1 MIDPFVLLAPIF
13 LLGVMALLGFVGC
26 FTKPPRPEA
35 PIPFIKDQTLGT
47 LRTDAAFFGM
57 TIMVGPD
64 PLRVQTLGRFFITGN
79 NGTHRIRLVDADD
92 VNKAQLGFVTV
103 SMVGG
108 TEGTY
113 QYGSLSPNVTLK
125 PGQRYHIV
133 SEELNPG
140 DQFYDQDTMVRYD
153 VPQTVTPAI
162 VETGV
167 YSDNPGLYVPVGG
180 PEHSYGPVNF
190 EYVIDS

>member
-1 MIDPFVLLAPIF
+1 MIDSFVFLAPIL

-57 TIMVGPD
+57 AIVVGPD
-64 PLRVQTLGRFFITGN
+64 PLRVQTLGRFFVTGN
-79 NGTHRIRLVDADD
+79 SGTHRIKLVDADD
-92 VNKAQLGFVTV
+92 VNGQLGLVTV
-103 SMVGG
+103 SMAGG

-113 QYGSLSPNVTLK
+113 MYGSLMPSVILN
-125 PGQRYHIV
+125 PGHRYYIV

-140 DQFYDQDTMVRYD
+140 DQFFDQDTTVRYD
-153 VPQTVTPAI
+153 APQTVTPAI
-162 VETGV
+162 VESAIT
-167 YSDNPGLYVPVGG
+167 SDNPGLYVPVGG
-180 PEHSYGPVNF
+180 PEHAYGPVNF
-190 EYVIDS
+190 EYTIDS